1 MVWRNWESVAWQ
13 HCKTYFIYY
22 CAEFWKE
29 YKAQVISQLKLYNLI
44 NQWVLIK
51 QHCRLYLKSFITTS
65 SLRHHARP
73 NNYWSIFNDQT
84 QIHLHISFFKVHQW
98 PTSGATNNLWN
109 WSWWCNKYQWET
121 TLFLASIDSTQIN
134 NGLLIFNSSQGYNSV
149 FLAFK
154 IISAFKGAGPLWSQI
169 NAMVCL
175 FATGRRKATG
185 A

>member
-1 MVWRNWESVAWQ
+1 MVWRNWESVTWQ
-13 HCKTYFIYY
+13 HCKTYFIYFIYY

-84 QIHLHISFFKVHQW
+84 QIHLQISFFKFISDQHLEPQITFETDHGGVISINGRQHCSW
-98 PTSGATNNLWN
+98 P
-109 WSWWCNKYQWET
+109 
-121 TLFLASIDSTQIN
+121 
-134 NGLLIFNSSQGYNSV
+134 LLIQRRST
-149 FLAFK
+149 
-154 IISAFKGAGPLWSQI
+154 
-169 NAMVCL
+169 MVCL
-175 FATGRRKATG
+175 FSILPRGTFLFFWLSKS
-185 A
+185 